1 VAAER
6 DAAIQEFAESADI
19 DRRVLEA
26 ISKVLAKSP
35 RAILIAWEDDTS
47 FGMTSIPFSRSLIK
61 GMVDTA
67 FDAVFGDDEVS
78 EGGPDD
84 D

>member
-1 VAAER
+1 MAVDRE
-6 DAAIQEFAESADI
+6 AAIQDFLDATDI
-19 DRRVLEA
+19 DRRLLEA

-35 RAILIAWEDDTS
+35 RAVLIAWEDETS

-67 FDAVFGDDEVS
+67 FDAIFGDDDVPEAS
-78 EGGPDD
+78 PDE
-84 D
+84 

>member
-6 DAAIQEFAESADI
+6 DAAIQEFADSADI
-19 DRRVLEA
+19 DRRVLETV
-26 ISKVLAKSP
+26 SKVLAKSP

-47 FGMTSIPFSRSLIK
+47 FGLTSIPFSRSLIK

-67 FDAVFGDDEVS
+67 FDAVFGDDEVP
-78 EGGPDD
+78 ETDPDE
-84 D
+84 

>member
-1 VAAER
+1 MAAER

-35 RAILIAWEDDTS
+35 RAILIAWEDETS

-67 FDAVFGDDEVS
+67 FDAVFGDEEIPEADSDE
-78 EGGPDD
+78 
-84 D
+84 

>member
-1 VAAER
+1 MDR
-6 DAAIQEFAESADI
+6 DAAIQNFLEATDI
-19 DRRVLEA
+19 DRRLLEA

-35 RAILIAWEDDTS
+35 RAVLIAWEDDTS

-67 FDAVFGDDEVS
+67 FDAVFGDDVGS
-78 EGGPDD
+78 EEAADD
-84 D
+84 

>member
-6 DAAIQEFAESADI
+6 DAAIQDFIEATDI
-19 DRRVLEA
+19 DRRLLEA

-35 RAILIAWEDDTS
+35 RAVLIAWEDDTS
-47 FGMTSIPFSRSLIK
+47 FGLTSIPFSRSLIK

-67 FDAVFGDDEVS
+67 FDAVFGDDDLPEAD
-78 EGGPDD
+78 PDE
-84 D
+84 

>member
-1 VAAER
+1 M
-6 DAAIQEFAESADI
+6 QEFAESAEL
-19 DRRVLEA
+19 DRRAMEVLA
-26 ISKVLAKSP
+26 KVLAKSP

-47 FGMTSIPFSRSLIK
+47 FGITAVPFSRSLVK

-67 FDAVFGDDEVS
+67 FDAVFGDEASANDE
-78 EGGPDD
+78 DD

>member
-67 FDAVFGDDEVS
+67 FDAVFGDDEVP
-78 EGGPDD
+78 EADPDE
-84 D
+84 

>member
-1 VAAER
+1 MVADR
-6 DAAIQEFAESADI
+6 DTAIQDFAESADL
-19 DRRVLEA
+19 DRRALEA

-67 FDAVFGDDEVS
+67 FDAVFGDDAVAEEPV
-78 EGGPDD
+78 DD
-84 D
+84 

>member
-6 DAAIQEFAESADI
+6 DAAIQDFADSADI
-19 DRRVLEA
+19 DRRVLET

-67 FDAVFGDDEVS
+67 FDAVFGDDVEAGDGS
-78 EGGPDD
+78 DE
-84 D
+84 

>member
-6 DAAIQEFAESADI
+6 DAAIQGFAESADI
-19 DRRVLEA
+19 DRRVLETV
-26 ISKVLAKSP
+26 SKVLAKSP

-47 FGMTSIPFSRSLIK
+47 FGITAVPFSRSLIK

-67 FDAVFGDDEVS
+67 FDAVFGEEDEG
-78 EGGPDD
+78 ELPEE
-84 D
+84 

>member
-6 DAAIQEFAESADI
+6 DAAIQDFIEATDI
-19 DRRVLEA
+19 DRRLLEA

-35 RAILIAWEDDTS
+35 RAVLIAWEDDTS

-67 FDAVFGDDEVS
+67 FDAVFGDEEVPETDPDE
-78 EGGPDD
+78 
-84 D
+84 

>member
-1 VAAER
+1 MVADR
-6 DAAIQEFAESADI
+6 DAAIQDFAESADL
-19 DRRVLEA
+19 DRRALEA

-67 FDAVFGDDEVS
+67 FDAVFGDDAVAEEPV
-78 EGGPDD
+78 DD
-84 D
+84 

>member
-1 VAAER
+1 MAAER

-35 RAILIAWEDDTS
+35 RAILIAWEDETS

-67 FDAVFGDDEVS
+67 FDAVFGDEEVS
-78 EGGPDD
+78 EEGSDG
-84 D
+84 

>member
-6 DAAIQEFAESADI
+6 DAAIQEFADSADI
-19 DRRVLEA
+19 DRRVLETV
-26 ISKVLAKSP
+26 SKVLAKSP

-47 FGMTSIPFSRSLIK
+47 FGLTSIPFSRSLIK

-67 FDAVFGDDEVS
+67 FDAVFGDEEVPEADPDE
-78 EGGPDD
+78 
-84 D
+84 

>member
-1 VAAER
+1 MAAER
-6 DAAIQEFAESADI
+6 DAAIQEFVESADI

-35 RAILIAWEDDTS
+35 RAILIAWEDETS

-67 FDAVFGDDEVS
+67 FDAVFGDEEVPETDPDE
-78 EGGPDD
+78 
-84 D
+84 

>member
-1 VAAER
+1 MAAER

-35 RAILIAWEDDTS
+35 RAILIAWEDETS
-47 FGMTSIPFSRSLIK
+47 FGMTSSPFSRSLIK

-67 FDAVFGDDEVS
+67 FDAVFGDEEAS
-78 EGGPDD
+78 EAGPDD

>member
-1 VAAER
+1 MAAER
-6 DAAIQEFAESADI
+6 DAAIQDFAESADI
-19 DRRVLEA
+19 DRRALDA

-47 FGMTSIPFSRSLIK
+47 FGITAVPFSRSLVK

-67 FDAVFGDDEVS
+67 FDAVFGDEDNS
-78 EGGPDD
+78 EEASDD
-84 D
+84 

>member
-67 FDAVFGDDEVS
+67 FDAVFGDEEIPEADSDE
-78 EGGPDD
+78 
-84 D
+84 